1 MHINVTRKS
10 TNDPQHDT
18 RRIGTTPLELSSY
31 QPSAL
36 LGRLD
41 LLDSLSKGGYYFQF
55 WSPLFWDHQRLA
67 SHSETAYELQI
78 NLYLLFFK
86 SQRNVASKEFYDLTS
101 SLQNKYQPL
110 SLSFQLIQFH
120 LNKNIHLPCYQ
131 LQ

>member
-1 MHINVTRKS
+1 MYINVTRKS

-86 SQRNVASKEFYDLTS
+86 SQ
-101 SLQNKYQPL
+101 
-110 SLSFQLIQFH
+110 
-120 LNKNIHLPCYQ
+120 
-131 LQ
+131 